1 MITAVP
7 SGHPCYEVSA
17 GSLGWGKPMSIDWE
31 VAKVWFVV
39 IALIAF
45 NLPIGVASWKFRN
58 VTGLGKVLQE
68 KDAEGDDTGAL
79 SYSRVT
85 GLIGAVVVASL
96 FWVMSNETGRE
107 RGRDRRSDDIAGYPQ
122 RREQAVLRRRGAV
135 PALRVQSAQITHPIG
150 AAHGESSSEAAPD
163 EAKAPYDTEK
173 INGWTRRERG
183 GRFRESRRGRYRPDL
198 ARSGSRSAGGVR
210 RQRAMERQG
219 RK

>member
-1 MITAVP
+1 
-7 SGHPCYEVSA
+7 
-17 GSLGWGKPMSIDWE
+17 MSIDWE

-96 FWVMSNETGRE
+96 FWVMSNVAIAAAIVDPTTLP
-107 RGRDRRSDDIAGYPQ
+107 DILNG
-122 RREQAVLRRRGAV
+122 VSKLFFV
-135 PALRVQSAQITHPIG
+135 G
-150 AAHGESSSEAAPD
+150 AALFL
-163 EAKAPYDTEK
+163 PYAFNQLK
-173 INGWTRRERG
+173 
-183 GRFRESRRGRYRPDL
+183 SL
-198 ARSGSRSAGGVR
+198 V
-210 RQRAMERQG
+210 Q
-219 RK
+219 